1 MKQSEF
7 PQWAQKIKEGSGGN
21 VLRMSGGNIYLY
33 RSTSRRVPG
42 HKYPVVKEE
51 YLGVVTPTGLLPADS
66 FQFFPLM
73 TEVGYLKEVFP
84 LEYDKN
90 DLVIIDRIVVINKSG
105 RWMLPKISEDE
116 ETTIRKY
123 MKIEKGEVKLR

>member
-7 PQWAQKIKEGSGGN
+7 PEWAQKIKEESNGN
-21 VLRMSGGNIYLY
+21 VLRMSGGKIYLY
-33 RSTSRRVPG
+33 RSTSRRIPG
-42 HKYPVVKEE
+42 HKYPVAKEE

-73 TEVGYLKEVFP
+73 TEVGYLKEIFP
-84 LEYDKN
+84 LEYDN
-90 DLVIIDRIVVINKSG
+90 DDLAIINRVVVINKSG

-116 ETTIRKY
+116 EATIRKY
-123 MKIEKGEVKLR
+123 MNIEKGEVQFR